1 MGNSSGP
8 GSETFGDYELPDGVG
23 DGAVNDGDPNPE
35 QFDGAQGDGSA
46 GADDGQGDEGDH
58 GAARSDGGAAG
69 DQGARRAPGAA
80 GGRQGK
86 PESFPTHRFEALER
100 TIQEMR
106 EGLRGST
113 AAQQRLEAENRR
125 LRLAIGA
132 PERQPAPRQFSARDQ
147 RLRAQISQLMPELA
161 VLSDARLQRLL
172 ERAQDIDRIATE
184 YPNQSASE
192 TRRWGGHAERMVRQ
206 VQNHAATQWLGAGKQ
221 LKDLDP
227 DDRDELDSAF
237 VRWVSRRAEAE
248 ERDLPNGHYGETTL
262 RYEAADPALVTEFWS
277 WFTRRHGGTAGG
289 GVGERRSA
297 GMAAGERAAA
307 GGRGPRGG
315 SSSAAVGSA
324 AREVKPKTLD
334 EALDE
339 GWSAVQNQ
347 RAGA

>member
-8 GSETFGDYELPDGVG
+8 GSETFGDYELPEGVG
-23 DGAVNDGDPNPE
+23 DGNVQENDPNPE
-35 QFDGAQGDGSA
+35 QFDGQGDRSA
-46 GADDGQGDEGDH
+46 GADDGQGDEGDQ

-80 GGRQGK
+80 GDRRPGK
-86 PESFPTHRFEALER
+86 PDSFPAHRFEALER
-100 TIQEMR
+100 TIADMR
-106 EGLRGST
+106 NGFSRVQT
-113 AAQQRLEAENRR
+113 RLETEN
-125 LRLAIGA
+125 
-132 PERQPAPRQFSARDQ
+132 Q
-147 RLRAQISQLMPELA
+147 RLRTALGLGDRPREPRQYNAREQRLRTQISNLLPELA
-161 VLSDARLQRLL
+161 TLSDPRLIKLL
-172 ERAQDIDRIATE
+172 ERAQDLERVATE
-184 YPNQSASE
+184 FPNASASE

-206 VQNHAATQWLGAGKQ
+206 VQNHAATQWLGQGKQ

-237 VRWVSRRAEAE
+237 VRWVSRRADAE
-248 ERDLPNGHYGETTL
+248 EKDLPNGHFGETTL
-262 RYEAADPALVTEFWS
+262 RYEAADPTLVTEFWS
-277 WFTRRHGGTAGG
+277 WFTRRHGGTAAGAH
-289 GVGERRSA
+289 GERRSA

-339 GWSAVQNQ
+339 GWSAVQNN

>member
-8 GSETFGDYELPDGVG
+8 GSEVFGDYELPEGVG
-23 DGAVNDGDPNPE
+23 DPAVTDGDPNPE
-35 QFDGAQGDGSA
+35 EFVPPGDRSQGDDGL
-46 GADDGQGDEGDH
+46 GDDGDP
-58 GAARSDGGAAG
+58 GATRSDGGATG
-69 DQGARRAPGAA
+69 DQGARRASGTA
-80 GGRQGK
+80 GDRRPGK
-86 PESFPTHRFEALER
+86 PESFPAHRFEALER
-100 TIQEMR
+100 QIAEMR
-106 EGLRGST
+106 AGYGE
-113 AAQQRLEAENRR
+113 AARRLEAENRR
-125 LRLAIGA
+125 FRTALGLG
-132 PERQPAPRQFSARDQ
+132 ERPQERRQFNAREQ
-147 RLRAQISQLMPELA
+147 RLRTQISNLMPELA
-161 VLSDARLQRLL
+161 ALSDPRLMKLL

-184 YPNQSASE
+184 YPQASQSE

-206 VQNHAATQWLGAGKQ
+206 VQNHAATQWLGNGKA

-237 VRWVSRRAEAE
+237 VRWVSRRAETE
-248 ERDLPNGHYGETTL
+248 EKDLPNGHYGETTL
-262 RYEAADPALVTEFWS
+262 RYEAADPTLVTEFWT

-289 GVGERRSA
+289 GTGERRSA
-297 GMAAGERAAA
+297 GVAAGERATA